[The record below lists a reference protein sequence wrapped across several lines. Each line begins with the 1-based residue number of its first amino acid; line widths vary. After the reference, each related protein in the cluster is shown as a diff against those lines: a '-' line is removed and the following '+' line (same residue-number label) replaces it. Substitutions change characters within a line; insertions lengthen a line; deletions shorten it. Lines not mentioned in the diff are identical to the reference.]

1 MVLTYVKKSYSF
13 YQHLKWKL
21 SKNCYLSSILICDQN
36 KIGADVLVLANLV
49 SGSFAYCFN
58 RNTFPQTK

>member
-1 MVLTYVKKSYSF
+1 MVLTYVKK
-13 YQHLKWKL
+13 KL
-21 SKNCYLSSILICDQN
+21 LILSAFEMEAEQKLFLSSILICDQN

-49 SGSFAYCFN
+49 SGSFTYCFN